1 MKNFGII
8 VHGGAG
14 KHIDKIKAREGVK
27 IACERGFEVLKN
39 GGSAVDA
46 VCAAIVEM
54 ENNPYFNAGFG
65 AALTATGNV
74 ELDASIMEGKSL
86 KFGAVAAISNF
97 KNPIL
102 IARKIMEK
110 TDHVLLVGKGAEEFA
125 LLEGFK
131 KENLISEEKLKLY
144 YEFLEKEKKE
154 FKKEMSKT
162 WEWIREK
169 YGVFGGSTVGAC
181 AVDESGNIVAGTST
195 GGIFFKLDGRVGDTP
210 CPGCGT
216 YANSVC
222 AASATGLGEAI
233 MRVILAKFI
242 CDRVSEGL
250 PPSEACLRGIE
261 ILEKYTGGK
270 AGVIAISI
278 NLEFGYYTNTETMPV
293 AFIRNGYD
301 EVKIAGI

>member
-14 KHIDKIKAREGVK
+14 KHINKNQAKEGVK
-27 IACERGFEVLKN
+27 VACERGYEILKS
-39 GGSAVDA
+39 GGNAVDA

-65 AALTATGNV
+65 AALTATGGV
-74 ELDASIMEGKSL
+74 ELDASIMDGKTL
-86 KFGAVAAISNF
+86 RFGAVAAISNF

-102 IARKIMEK
+102 IARKVMER

-131 KENLISEEKLKLY
+131 KVNLVSEERLKLY
-144 YEFLEKEKKE
+144 FKILDGEKEE

-162 WEWIREK
+162 LKWIREK
-169 YGVFGGSTVGAC
+169 YGIFAGSTVGAC
-181 AVDESGNIVAGTST
+181 AVDESGNIVSGTST

-216 YANSVC
+216 YANYAC

-233 MRVILAKFI
+233 MRVTLTKFV
-242 CDRVSEGL
+242 CDKVIEGIS
-250 PPSEACLRGIE
+250 PYEACRKGIE
-261 ILEKYTGGK
+261 NLEKLTGGK
-270 AGVIAISI
+270 AGVIAIST
-278 NLEFGYYTNTETMPV
+278 NLEFGYYMNTDSMPV
-293 AFIRNGYD
+293 AFIRNGYKK
-301 EVKIAGI
+301 VKIEGI